1 MKKVNLLKLVEG
13 ITGLV
18 FILGTTYVMLNV

>member
-1 MKKVNLLKLVEG
+1 MNHVSVAIVPHPG

-18 FILGTTYVMLNV
+18 FILKPFS